1 MKTKVGWIGLG
12 NMGTPMSMRLI
23 EAGYPVTVYNRTKGK
38 EEKLSSAGATVASS
52 PSDLMKQTDVIVM
65 MVSDDTAVREIF
77 LGQNGLLNPG
87 GISGKILI
95 NMSTVSAEVSIEMA
109 DLCRQSGNHYLDAPV
124 SGSVKQAE
132 TGTLVV
138 MAGGEEETF
147 NQAKPVL
154 DVLSKLALLVG
165 KTGSGNTLKLAVNVL
180 MGIISQ
186 GLSEAVLFTKNHGLE
201 VSDFLQVINNS
212 AIGSTYMKIKGDA
225 ILQNNYKAAFA
236 FKHITKDLRLAKKAG
251 LNSPLGNKVLE
262 CYQQAEPKH
271 AEEDIIA
278 IIKALE

>member
-1 MKTKVGWIGLG
+1 MKTNIGWIGLG

-23 EAGYPVTVYNRTKGK
+23 EAGYPVTVYNRTKEK
-38 EEKLSSAGATVASS
+38 TVKLSSKGAMVASS
-52 PSDLMKQTDVIVM
+52 PSDLMRQTDVIVI
-65 MVSDDTAVREIF
+65 MVSDDKAVRELF
-77 LGQNGLLNPG
+77 LGGEGLLTSG
-87 GISGKILI
+87 GISGKIII

-109 DLCRQSGNHYLDAPV
+109 GLCRQSGNHYLDAPV

-138 MAGGEEETF
+138 MTGGEEETF

-154 DVLSKLALLVG
+154 DCLSKLSIHVG
-165 KTGSGNTLKLAVNVL
+165 KTGSGNTMKLAVNVL

-251 LNSPLGNKVLE
+251 MNSPLGNKVLE